1 MATSQSP
8 QCRKVCVRSSPVIE
22 VLILDISDPI
32 FFLHH
37 TQLDRL
43 WWKWQQADLEK
54 RLKDYSG
61 RAVFNSTERAAG
73 LEDLLS
79 YGDLGPHVK
88 VSEIM
93 DTMAGPLCYAY

>member
-1 MATSQSP
+1 MLTSDS
-8 QCRKVCVRSSPVIE
+8 V
-22 VLILDISDPI
+22 DPL

-43 WWKWQQADLEK
+43 WWKWQQADLAK
-54 RLKDYSG
+54 RLNDYTG
-61 RAVFNSTERAAG
+61 RAVFNATNKAAG
-73 LEDLLS
+73 LGDLLL
-79 YGDLGPHVK
+79 YGDLGPSVK